1 MGLDTRWWRK
11 DSGKSDFNRSS
22 RHVREEN
29 DIVQILYG
37 AIDDLNLQ
45 LPPEQR
51 LEKSPQT
58 VLFGEGGRLDSL
70 GLVSFIVAAEQKL
83 AETAGVSL
91 TLADEKAMSRRNSPF
106 RTVASLADYIGE
118 RLAESENG

>member
-1 MGLDTRWWRK
+1 M
-11 DSGKSDFNRSS
+11 
-22 RHVREEN
+22 REQN
-29 DIVQILYG
+29 DIIQILYA

-51 LEKSPQT
+51 LEKSTGT

-83 AETAGVSL
+83 TEMADISL

-106 RTVASLADYIGE
+106 RTVGSLAEYIGE
-118 RLAESENG
+118 RLAEGENG

>member
-1 MGLDTRWWRK
+1 MEEK
-11 DSGKSDFNRSS
+11 D
-22 RHVREEN
+22 
-29 DIVQILYG
+29 IIQILYR

-51 LEKSPQT
+51 LEKSAET

-70 GLVSFIVAAEQKL
+70 GLVTFIVAAEQKVT
-83 AETAGVSL
+83 EVAGITL

-106 RTVASLADYIGE
+106 RTVGTLAEYIGE
-118 RLAESENG
+118 RLAEDGNG